1 MERTAILNKEK
12 NFVSCV
18 LYLHNDGAH
27 IRDFLNT
34 VCGTMEEHFEKY
46 EIVCVNDCCMDNTIE
61 EIHQFLEESRGNHVV
76 SMINLSFYQGVEMAM
91 NAGRDLAV
99 GDFLFEF
106 DRCLPDF
113 EPSLIMDVYYRAL
126 EGYDVV
132 AAAPRRDVA
141 LTSRLFYAVYN
152 LGSRNT
158 HKLRQERFRIISRRA
173 VNRVNQMNA
182 YIPYRKAMYMNC
194 GLRADTLVYENK
206 KKAEAAKKRY
216 TELID
221 NWYEVSTNN
230 IEKDNELIMMLLND
244 YIERA
249 RKDGRKSFNFVHGS
263 IKYRK
268 PADKIKYVDE
278 KKIIEWLKANNID
291 EFLKTSYS
299 IDKVPFKKSCE
310 INDKYFYYKGKQ
322 VPGMHME
329 ECPAEIIMPDK
340 TRYSKEPEF
349 STFENS
355 QWGQLPFDSDIPF

>member
-61 EIHQFLEESRGNHVV
+61 EIHRFLEESRGNHVV

-132 AAAPRRDVA
+132 AAAPGRDVA

-173 VNRVNQMNA
+173 VNRVNQK
-182 YIPYRKAMYMNC
+182 KAGGARNREERSTRSS
-194 GLRADTLVYENK
+194 LALDTLIIFTNVLEK
-206 KKAEAAKKRY
+206 FSM
-216 TELID
+216 L
-221 NWYEVSTNN
+221 VSV
-230 IEKDNELIMMLLND
+230 ILFSVMMIM
-244 YIERA
+244 
-249 RKDGRKSFNFVHGS
+249 FVW
-263 IKYRK
+263 I
-268 PADKIKYVDE
+268 V
-278 KKIIEWLKANNID
+278 
-291 EFLKTSYS
+291 YS
-299 IDKVPFKKSCE
+299 I
-310 INDKYFYYKGKQ
+310 
-322 VPGMHME
+322 
-329 ECPAEIIMPDK
+329 
-340 TRYSKEPEF
+340 F
-349 STFENS
+349 STVRPVEGWMSLMTLISFGFFMMSVMLTLIFKYLSVILNMSFKRQHYVIE
-355 QWGQLPFDSDIPF
+355 GVEKLTK

>member
-61 EIHQFLEESRGNHVV
+61 EIHRFLEESSGNHVV

-113 EPSLIMDVYYRAL
+113 EPSLIMDVYDRAL
-126 EGYDVV
+126 GGYDVV
-132 AAAPRRDVA
+132 AAAPGRDVA

-194 GLRADTLVYENK
+194 GLKADTLVYENK
-206 KKAEAAKKRY
+206 KKAGSARNREERSTRSSLALD
-216 TELID
+216 TLIISPMS
-221 NWYEVSTNN
+221 WRSS
-230 IEKDNELIMMLLND
+230 LC
-244 YIERA
+244 
-249 RKDGRKSFNFVHGS
+249 
-263 IKYRK
+263 
-268 PADKIKYVDE
+268 
-278 KKIIEWLKANNID
+278 W
-291 EFLKTSYS
+291 
-299 IDKVPFKKSCE
+299 
-310 INDKYFYYKGKQ
+310 
-322 VPGMHME
+322 
-329 ECPAEIIMPDK
+329 
-340 TRYSKEPEF
+340 
-349 STFENS
+349 
-355 QWGQLPFDSDIPF
+355 